1 VSLTWTASST
11 SGITSYNV
19 YRALYTSSVCGS
31 YSDIASTASTVTA
44 YTDNAVTDGTS
55 YCYATT
61 AVDSSGESAY
71 SNIVQAAIP
80 AP

>member
-19 YRALYTSSVCGS
+19 YRALYVSSVCGS
-31 YSDIASTASTVTA
+31 YSDIGSTASTVTA

>member
-1 VSLTWTASST
+1 V
-11 SGITSYNV
+11 
-19 YRALYTSSVCGS
+19 SSVCGS
-31 YSDIASTASTVTA
+31 YSDIGSTASTVTA